1 MRIQILGTGCAKCA
15 RLAEQAK
22 KAADELGLDYSLE
35 KVSSI
40 EEILAQGVL
49 VTPALLVDGKLKASG
64 SVPALEEMKKI
75 LESERWKKR

>member
-49 VTPALLVDGKLKASG
+49 VTPALLVDRKLKVSG

-75 LESERWKKR
+75 LESER

>member
-49 VTPALLVDGKLKASG
+49 VTPALLVDGKLKVSG

>member
-22 KAADELGLDYSLE
+22 KAADELGLDYSME

-40 EEILAQGVL
+40 EVILAQGVL
-49 VTPALLVDGKLKASG
+49 VTPALLVDGKLKVSG

-75 LESERWKKR
+75 LESER